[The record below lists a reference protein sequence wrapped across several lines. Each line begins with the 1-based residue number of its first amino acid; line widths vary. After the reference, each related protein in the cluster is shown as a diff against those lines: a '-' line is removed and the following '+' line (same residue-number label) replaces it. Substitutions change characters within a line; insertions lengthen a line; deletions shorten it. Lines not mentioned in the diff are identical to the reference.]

1 MKLQASLEEHQK
13 LCLQHKRKWREI
25 NIVNMNSLTR
35 PLSIL
40 RYPPSLRPILAAR
53 LYATET
59 GLGTSNASSRPRRK
73 AVTAF
78 NDDGRVPWGELTG
91 KKKAARATQQTFNFS
106 FIILGA
112 ILTVSL
118 DENESLTMANI
129 VQGGVAYF
137 MYTEVF
143 SLDSKTSHFN
153 RAFDQLRKDSRC
165 TELLGNSKKITAYG
179 EPTWNKWRR
188 ARPIA

>member
-1 MKLQASLEEHQK
+1 
-13 LCLQHKRKWREI
+13 
-25 NIVNMNSLTR
+25 MNSLVR
-35 PLSIL
+35 PVSIL
-40 RYPPSLRPILAAR
+40 KCPPSLRPILAAR

-59 GLGTSNASSRPRRK
+59 GLGTSNASLRRRRK
-73 AVTAF
+73 AVTPF
-78 NDDGRVPWGELTG
+78 NDDGRVPWGDLTG
-91 KKKAARATQQTFNFS
+91 KEKVSRATQQTFNFS
-106 FIILGA
+106 FIVLGA
-112 ILTVSL
+112 IMTVSAR
-118 DENESLTMANI
+118 ENNGLVMADT

-153 RAFDQLRKDSRC
+153 RAFDQVRKDSRC

>member
-78 NDDGRVPWGELTG
+78 NDDGRVPWGELSG
-91 KKKAARATQQTFNFS
+91 KEKAARATQQTFNFS
-106 FIILGA
+106 FIIIGA
-112 ILTVSL
+112 ILTVS
-118 DENESLTMANI
+118 S
-129 VQGGVAYF
+129 GGTYGLAKADASCRQVWHMWCTPKYF
-137 MYTEVF
+137 LSTAKRVISTEH
-143 SLDSKTSHFN
+143 LIN
-153 RAFDQLRKDSRC
+153 
-165 TELLGNSKKITAYG
+165 
-179 EPTWNKWRR
+179 
-188 ARPIA
+188 

>member
-1 MKLQASLEEHQK
+1 MLKASFSK
-13 LCLQHKRKWREI
+13 S
-25 NIVNMNSLTR
+25 NNVNMNSLVR
-35 PLSIL
+35 PLCLL
-40 RYPPSLRPILAAR
+40 RYPPNLRPILAAR

-59 GLGTSNASSRPRRK
+59 GLGTSQASSRPRRK

-78 NDDGRVPWGELTG
+78 NDDGRVPWGDLTG
-91 KKKAARATQQTFNFS
+91 KEKAARATQQTFNFS

-112 ILTVSL
+112 ILTVGSAEL
-118 DENESLTMANI
+118 VTLTVADP

-165 TELLGNSKKITAYG
+165 TKLLGDSKKITAYG

-188 ARPIA
+188 ARPIAYAFEFAWRGQF